1 LVVAGSGI
9 EEVFVTGGGLAVGA
23 ADELAV
29 AAVVVG
35 PSLLAVVTAVVDTP
49 VAVVVEVDIGVVE
62 AMGTEV
68 SEMAGVMAVGMV
80 VVAAVGTPEVAV
92 SAAVVVETLGG
103 IEGCTVVTV
112 DEMVVVLGVAL
123 TVEVAIVGP
132 AAVIVELVVAVAS
145 VAGDVVTALAAV
157 AVVVE
162 AAVGTLLVGWVAV
175 GVGFES
181 QYVGQF
187 VSWMPPM
194 ILGCFSA
201 ADVGS
206 VLALSR
212 GLRTWCP
219 TPLVVRFS

>member
-1 LVVAGSGI
+1 
-9 EEVFVTGGGLAVGA
+9 
-23 ADELAV
+23 
-29 AAVVVG
+29 
-35 PSLLAVVTAVVDTP
+35 
-49 VAVVVEVDIGVVE
+49 
-62 AMGTEV
+62 M
-68 SEMAGVMAVGMV
+68 
-80 VVAAVGTPEVAV
+80 
-92 SAAVVVETLGG
+92 
-103 IEGCTVVTV
+103 
-112 DEMVVVLGVAL
+112 
-123 TVEVAIVGP
+123 
-132 AAVIVELVVAVAS
+132 AVAS

-162 AAVGTLLVGWVAV
+162 AAVGILLVGWVAV

-219 TPLVVRFS
+219 TVFMRWTSSKKLPVLLCSWEFWAMGSAFVFVVDCFC

>member
-1 LVVAGSGI
+1 MLV
-9 EEVFVTGGGLAVGA
+9 
-23 ADELAV
+23 
-29 AAVVVG
+29 
-35 PSLLAVVTAVVDTP
+35 VVTAVVDTP

-62 AMGTEV
+62 AMGTDV
-68 SEMAGVMAVGMV
+68 PGVAGVMAVGMV
-80 VVAAVGTPEVAV
+80 VVAAVGTPGVAV
-92 SAAVVVETLGG
+92 GAAVVETLAG
-103 IEGCTVVTV
+103 IEGCTVVTA
-112 DEMVVVLGVAL
+112 DEMVVTMAAASPF
-123 TVEVAIVGP
+123 EVAVVGL
-132 AAVIVELVVAVAS
+132 AAVIVVLAVAVAS
-145 VAGDVVTALAAV
+145 VAGDVATALAAV

-162 AAVGTLLVGWVAV
+162 AAVGILLVGWVAV

-201 ADVGS
+201 ADARS